1 MRTTNSSKIYVELF
15 VETLSCNLINKN
27 KETNMHKEE
36 KQISR
41 RQMLQWGMGFG
52 GLAFLGG
59 SVFAQTT
66 ERFVTP
72 EVGMGPFY
80 PMIKP
85 LDKDADLTS
94 IKGRKGIAAGT
105 IVHVAGRVLDM
116 KGNPVKGAKIEIWQA
131 NSYGRYSHQSDP
143 NTAQLD
149 PNFQG
154 YAVLKTDSEGRYR
167 FKTIKPGAYPVSP
180 TEIRPPHIHVDVE
193 GKANRIVSQM
203 FFPGEPLNEKD
214 TLFLEVQKQSEKAAA
229 AVIAQKMPPTGE
241 IEKDAM
247 LLNWDIVLING

>member
-1 MRTTNSSKIYVELF
+1 MN
-15 VETLSCNLINKN
+15 
-27 KETNMHKEE
+27 KEE
-36 KQISR
+36 KIFSR
-41 RQMLQWGMGFG
+41 RQMLKMGIGFG
-52 GLAFLGG
+52 GLALLGG
-59 SVFAQTT
+59 TGLAQTV
-66 ERFVTP
+66 ERTVTP
-72 EVGMGPFY
+72 EVTMGPFY
-80 PMIKP
+80 PMLKP

-94 IKGRKGIAAGT
+94 VKKQKGVAAGA
-105 IVHVAGRVLDM
+105 IVHVAGRVLDQ

-154 YAVLKTDSEGRYR
+154 YAVLKTDNEGRYR
-167 FKTIKPGAYPVSP
+167 FKTIKPGAYPVSA
-180 TEIRPPHIHVDVE
+180 TEIRPPHIHFDVE
-193 GKANRIVSQM
+193 GKANRLVSQM

-214 TLFLEVQKQSEKAAA
+214 LLFLALTKQTAKN
-229 AVIAQKMPPTGE
+229 AVLAQQLPPTKE

>member
-1 MRTTNSSKIYVELF
+1 MN
-15 VETLSCNLINKN
+15 
-27 KETNMHKEE
+27 KEE
-36 KQISR
+36 KIFSR
-41 RQMLQWGMGFG
+41 RQMLKMGIGFG
-52 GLAFLGG
+52 GLALLGG
-59 SVFAQTT
+59 TGLAQTV
-66 ERFVTP
+66 ERTVTP
-72 EVGMGPFY
+72 EVTMGPFY
-80 PMIKP
+80 PMLKP

-94 IKGRKGIAAGT
+94 VKKQKGVAAGA
-105 IVHVAGRVLDM
+105 IVHVAGRVLDQ

-154 YAVLKTDSEGRYR
+154 YAVLKTDNEGRYR
-167 FKTIKPGAYPVSP
+167 FKTIKPGAYPVSA
-180 TEIRPPHIHVDVE
+180 TEIRPPHIHFDVE
-193 GKANRIVSQM
+193 GKANRLVSQM

-214 TLFLEVQKQSEKAAA
+214 LLFLALTEQTAKD
-229 AVIAQKMPPTGE
+229 AVLAQQLPPTKE